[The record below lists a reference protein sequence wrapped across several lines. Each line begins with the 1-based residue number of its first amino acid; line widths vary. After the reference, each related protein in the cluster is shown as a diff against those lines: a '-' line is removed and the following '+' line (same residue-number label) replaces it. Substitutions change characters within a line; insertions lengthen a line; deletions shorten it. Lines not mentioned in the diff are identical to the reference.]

1 MRKNYQKY
9 GVTPTKEAATPPRAT
24 TKDSKL
30 YQRMGRSGE
39 NDTNALEW
47 IRSWKQ
53 FKMGEY
59 PPELLVSLKDFVRVK
74 YDLPKLIKD
83 FKYESEVSTSKD
95 SWTPTVTERAE
106 LSELDGDEKI
116 WRERELFA
124 SWQKIQYQHNA
135 EIKNS
140 NDIKKAQKDEMV
152 KKGELRAQVI
162 GRLMGAILADM
173 NADSRKEV
181 EQWTR
186 EPTEDILLVGD
197 EQRDWIADN
206 MDEAHAKGD
215 WLFIF
220 EAVEKTHLLK
230 AMPKE
235 DTAIQGRRDSLIAM
249 LGNIIHVSG
258 SYERWVERF
267 EDQKTICETAGC
279 EISDA
284 KLRNLFMD
292 GLNKKIF
299 ESILKQWK
307 LTVGRPAFAETYEG
321 LKAEI
326 RMEYNAICADPERAR
341 VVAEVMFARN
351 GKGDGRAEISLE
363 SKESD
368 SPVSQAKKSG
378 PADDRECWICDKKGH
393 LMKDCWY
400 YDSSTTK
407 DQMRELAAVK
417 IAETKDKKKKQK
429 DENE

>member
-1 MRKNYQKY
+1 MKKNFQKY
-9 GVTPTKEAATPPRAT
+9 GVSTSKDVATPPKAMA
-24 TKDSKL
+24 KDGKL

-39 NDTNALEW
+39 NETNALEW
-47 IRSWKQ
+47 IRTWKQ

-74 YDLPKLIKD
+74 YDVSKLIED
-83 FKYESEVSTSKD
+83 LKYESEVSTSKD
-95 SWTPTVTERAE
+95 SWTPTVSERFE
-106 LSELDGDEKI
+106 LSELEGDEKV

-124 SWQKIQYQHNA
+124 EWQRQQYIINA
-135 EIKNS
+135 EIKNA
-140 NDIKKAQKDEMV
+140 NDVRKAQKDEIV

-162 GRLMGAILADM
+162 GKLMGAILADM
-173 NADSRKEV
+173 TADSRKEV

-186 EPTEDILLVGD
+186 SPDENIMLVG
-197 EQRDWIADN
+197 EEKREWIADS
-206 MDEAHAKGD
+206 MDEAYAKGD

-235 DTAIQGRRDSLIAM
+235 DTAIQGRRDALIAL
-249 LGNIIHVSG
+249 LGTVKHTSG

-292 GLNKKIF
+292 GLNRRIF

-341 VVAEVMFARN
+341 VVAEVMFARS
-351 GKGDGRAEISLE
+351 GKTDGRAEISLE
-363 SKESD
+363 SKES
-368 SPVSQAKKSG
+368 SPPVTPDQKSG
-378 PADDRECWICDKKGH
+378 NVDDRECWICDKKGH

-400 YDSSTTK
+400 FDPKKTK
-407 DQMRELAAVK
+407 EEMRELAAYYC
-417 IAETKDKKKKQK
+417 IRQIQ
-429 DENE
+429 